1 MCRTRRSEVD
11 AEKNI
16 TWIGLSEKNKTFIN
30 TGQPKTVS
38 RVGNKTKHMP
48 QEPNPYKS
56 LTAFKD
62 SGRKAPDAKK
72 GRIVNA
78 SDSIEVTLRI
88 RRKKSIDG
96 ALKEL
101 EKTGK
106 TYTRTEYQQQFGLS
120 DGDVQKVGDFAAASG
135 LSVVHTSYSR
145 RSMMLKGTAENISKA
160 FGVTLNYYTTKNKEI
175 FHGRTGTLKIPS
187 VLDGIVEGVF
197 GLDNRP
203 QATPKFRSRKAKS
216 KTRAQS
222 VSFNPNQLADIYDFP
237 AADGAGQTIGIL
249 EFGGGHTLK
258 DLQHY
263 FTSLKLPVPVVKSVS
278 VGTGH
283 NSPGGAADDEV
294 MLDIEVAGAIAPKAT
309 IVMYYAPNSTKGFI
323 DAITQSVHDDVN
335 KPNVI
340 SISWGGPETIWTTQ
354 AKTNF
359 NEVCK
364 AAALLGVT
372 ICLASGDTGSD
383 DGVGD
388 GKVHVDFPSSSPFVL
403 ACGGTKL
410 TVSNNKVTSEVVWHE
425 SNDSATGGGVSEFFP
440 LPDYQ
445 KSAKVP
451 ASVNS
456 TKFKGRGVP
465 DLAGVADPETGY
477 NVFIKGKN
485 QVIGGTS
492 AVAPLLAGLIARINQ
507 LKQKP
512 VGFIQP
518 KIYQAATAF
527 RDITNGDNIT
537 TSTNKGYKAGK
548 GWDACTGLGVL
559 NKL

>member
-1 MCRTRRSEVD
+1 
-11 AEKNI
+11 
-16 TWIGLSEKNKTFIN
+16 
-30 TGQPKTVS
+30 
-38 RVGNKTKHMP
+38 MP
-48 QEPNPYKS
+48 QEPNPYKA
-56 LTAFKD
+56 LTVFKD
-62 SGRKAPDAKK
+62 SARKAPDAKK
-72 GRIVNA
+72 GKMVKA
-78 SDSIEVTLRI
+78 GDSIEVTLRI
-88 RRKKSIDG
+88 RRKKSVDA

-106 TYTRTEYQQQFGLS
+106 TYTREEYQQQFGLS
-120 DGDVQKVGDFAAASG
+120 DADVKKVSDFAAASG

-145 RSMMLKGTAENISKA
+145 RSMMLIGTAENISKA
-160 FGVTLNYYTTKNKEI
+160 FGVTLHYYTDPKSKAV
-175 FHGRTGTLKIPS
+175 FHGRTGTIKIPKT
-187 VLDGIVEGVF
+187 LEGIVDGVF

-203 QATPKFRSRKAKS
+203 QATPKFQFRKPGSRA
-216 KTRAQS
+216 RAIS
-222 VSFNPNQLADIYDFP
+222 VSYNPNQLADIYDFP
-237 AADGAGQTIGIL
+237 AADGTGQTIGIL

-258 DLQHY
+258 DLKTY
-263 FTSLKLPVPVVKSVS
+263 FTKLHLPVPVVKSVS

-283 NSPGGAADDEV
+283 NSPGGSADDEV
-294 MLDIEVAGAIAPKAT
+294 MLDIEVAGAVAPKAT

-323 DAITQSVHDDVN
+323 DAITQAVHDDIN
-335 KPNVI
+335 KPSVI

-372 ICLASGDTGSD
+372 ICLAAGDTGSD

-388 GKVHVDFPSSSPFVL
+388 GKVHVDFPSSSPYVL

-410 TVSNNKVTSEVVWHE
+410 TVANNKPATEVVWHE

-445 KSAKVP
+445 KNTKIPV
-451 ASVNS
+451 SVNS

-477 NVFIKGKN
+477 NIYLHGKN
-485 QVIGGTS
+485 AIIGGTS
-492 AVAPLLAGLIARINQ
+492 AVAPLVAGLIARINQ
-507 LKQKP
+507 LKKKQ

-518 KIYQAATAF
+518 KMYQAATAF
-527 RDITNGDNIT
+527 RDITSGDNIT
-537 TSTNKGYKAGK
+537 TSTGKGYTAGK
-548 GWDACTGLGVL
+548 GWDGCTGMGVADGK
-559 NKL
+559 KLMNIL

>member
-1 MCRTRRSEVD
+1 
-11 AEKNI
+11 
-16 TWIGLSEKNKTFIN
+16 
-30 TGQPKTVS
+30 
-38 RVGNKTKHMP
+38 MP
-48 QEPNPYKS
+48 QKPNPFKT
-56 LTAFKD
+56 LTVFKD
-62 SGRKAPDAKK
+62 SARPAPAAKK
-72 GRIVNA
+72 GKIVTA

-88 RRKKSIDG
+88 RRKKSIDT
-96 ALKEL
+96 ALEEL

-106 TYTRTEYQQQFGLS
+106 TYTREEYQEEFGL
-120 DGDVQKVGDFAAASG
+120 DNADVKKVDEFATSSG

-145 RSMMLKGTAENISKA
+145 RIMQLKGTAKNMSAA
-160 FGVTLNYYTTKNKEI
+160 FGVTLNYFTAKNKQV
-175 FHGRTGTLKIPS
+175 FHGRTGTLKIPKI
-187 VLDGIVEGVF
+187 LNGIVEGVF

-203 QATPKFRSRKAKS
+203 QATPKLRFRNKKGIRAH
-216 KTRAQS
+216 AQS
-222 VSFNPNQLADIYDFP
+222 VSYNPNQLATIYDFP
-237 AADGAGQTIGIL
+237 VADGTGQTIGIL
-249 EFGGGHTLK
+249 EFGGGHTLS

-283 NSPGGAADDEV
+283 NSPGQDADDEV

-335 KPNVI
+335 KPTVI
-340 SISWGGPETIWTTQ
+340 SISWGGPETIWTKQ

-372 ICLASGDTGSD
+372 ICLAAGDSGSD

-388 GKVHVDFPSSSPFVL
+388 GKAHVDFPSSSPYVL

-410 TVSNNKVTSEVVWHE
+410 GVSSNKITSEVVWHE

-445 KSAKVP
+445 KNANVP
-451 ASVNS
+451 VSVNS

-465 DLAGVADPETGY
+465 DLAGVADPESGY
-477 NVFIKGKN
+477 NIYLHGKSE
-485 QVIGGTS
+485 VIGGTS
-492 AVAPLLAGLIARINQ
+492 AVAPLVAGLIARINQ
-507 LKQKP
+507 LKGKP

-518 KIYQAATAF
+518 KIYQAAAAF
-527 RDITNGDNIT
+527 RDITSGNNIT
-537 TSTNKGYKAGK
+537 TSTGKGYTAKAG
-548 GWDACTGLGVL
+548 WDGCTGMGVADGKKLLGIL
-559 NKL
+559 

>member
-1 MCRTRRSEVD
+1 M
-11 AEKNI
+11 A
-16 TWIGLSEKNKTFIN
+16 
-30 TGQPKTVS
+30 Q
-38 RVGNKTKHMP
+38 
-48 QEPNPYKS
+48 QPNPFKT
-56 LTAFKD
+56 LTVFKD
-62 SGRKAPDAKK
+62 SARKAPDAKK
-72 GRIVNA
+72 GKTVNA

-88 RRKKSIDG
+88 RRKKSVDE

-106 TYTRTEYQQQFGLS
+106 TYSRQQYQQDFGLN
-120 DGDVQKVGDFAAASG
+120 DADVEKVEEFAAASG
-135 LSVVHTSYSR
+135 LSVNHTSYSR
-145 RSMMLKGTAENISKA
+145 RSMMLKGTAANMSKA
-160 FGVTLNYYTTKNKEI
+160 FGVSLNYYTPKNKET
-175 FHGRTGTLKIPS
+175 FRGRSGTIKIPK

-203 QATPKFRSRKAKS
+203 QATPKFRIRRNTKIKAHAKS
-216 KTRAQS
+216 
-222 VSFNPNQLADIYDFP
+222 VSYNPNQLATIYDFP
-237 AADGAGQTIGIL
+237 AADGTGQTIGIL
-249 EFGGGHTLK
+249 EFGGGHSVK
-258 DLQHY
+258 DLQTY
-263 FTSLKLPVPVVKSVS
+263 FTSLNLPVPVVKSVS
-278 VGTGH
+278 VGAGH

-323 DAITQSVHDDVN
+323 DAITQSVHDDLN
-335 KPNVI
+335 KPTVI

-372 ICLASGDTGSD
+372 ICLAAGDSGSD

-388 GKVHVDFPSSSPFVL
+388 GKAHVDFPSSSPYVL

-410 TVSNNKVTSEVVWHE
+410 TASSSKITSEVVWHE

-445 KSAKVP
+445 TKAKVP

-465 DLAGVADPETGY
+465 DLAAVADPETGY
-477 NVFIKGKN
+477 NVYVDGQKG
-485 QVIGGTS
+485 VIGGTS
-492 AVAPLLAGLIARINQ
+492 AVAPLMAGLIARINQ
-507 LKQKP
+507 LKKTP

-518 KIYQAATAF
+518 KIYNATGVF
-527 RDITNGDNIT
+527 RDITSGDNIT
-537 TSTNKGYKAGK
+537 TKTGKGYTAGK
-548 GWDACTGLGVL
+548 GWDGCTGLGVADGK
-559 NKL
+559 KLLGIL

>member
-1 MCRTRRSEVD
+1 
-11 AEKNI
+11 
-16 TWIGLSEKNKTFIN
+16 
-30 TGQPKTVS
+30 
-38 RVGNKTKHMP
+38 MP
-48 QEPNPYKS
+48 QKPNPFKTLS
-56 LTAFKD
+56 VFKD
-62 SGRKAPDAKK
+62 SARKAPDAKK
-72 GRIVNA
+72 GKIVNPE
-78 SDSIEVTLRI
+78 DSIEVTLRI

-106 TYTRTEYQQQFGLS
+106 TYTREEYQQEFGLNDS
-120 DGDVQKVGDFAAASG
+120 DVQKVEDFAAASG

-145 RSMMLKGTAENISKA
+145 RIMMLKGTSENISKA
-160 FGVTLNYYTTKNKEI
+160 FGVTLHYYTAKKQT
-175 FHGRTGTLKIPS
+175 FHGRTGVLKIPKA
-187 VLDGIVEGVF
+187 LDGIVEGVF

-203 QATPKFRSRKAKS
+203 QATPKLKFRKKTGVKPGAKAV
-216 KTRAQS
+216 S
-222 VSFNPNQLADIYDFP
+222 VSYNPNQLADIYDFP
-237 AADGAGQTIGIL
+237 SADGTGQTIGIL

-258 DLQHY
+258 DLQTY
-263 FTSLKLPVPVVKSVS
+263 FTSLKLPTPVVKSVS

-283 NSPGGAADDEV
+283 NSPGGDADDEV
-294 MLDIEVAGAIAPKAT
+294 MLDIEVAGAVAPKAT

-335 KPNVI
+335 KPSVI

-372 ICLASGDTGSD
+372 ICLAAGDAGSD

-388 GKVHVDFPSSSPFVL
+388 GKAHVDFPSSSPYVL

-410 TVSNNKVTSEVVWHE
+410 AVSNNKVTSEVVWHE

-445 KSAKVP
+445 TNAKVP
-451 ASVNS
+451 VSVNT

-465 DLAGVADPETGY
+465 DLAGVADPYSGY
-477 NVFIKGKN
+477 NIYLHGKKE
-485 QVIGGTS
+485 VIGGTS
-492 AVAPLLAGLIARINQ
+492 AVAPLVAGLIARINQ
-507 LKQKP
+507 LKKKP

-518 KIYQAATAF
+518 KIYQAAAAF
-527 RDITNGDNIT
+527 RDITSGDNIT
-537 TSTNKGYKAGK
+537 TSTGKGYTAGK
-548 GWDACTGLGVL
+548 GWDGCTGLGVADGK
-559 NKL
+559 KLMNIL